1 MKLDELKSQITE
13 IVTICRDVPDE
24 FRARCFEMLLGAL
37 LESPKAR
44 APDPPPNRS
53 DKDEREEQSSRR
65 NEDQTP
71 TWLPIPG
78 VVKAFFRKY
87 DLPESLL
94 TEVVMVDGEELHFL
108 KEPGHTNTRKGQ
120 NEWALLLALKNAL
133 LGKTFT
139 ADPEAVRSTAQD
151 KGFYDK
157 ANFATN
163 FKKDPYQSWYKG
175 SMVPQGAAQTLSK
188 DGEAALAEL
197 LKALTT

>member
-1 MKLDELKSQITE
+1 MKLDELKSQIKE
-13 IVTICRDVPDE
+13 IVTFCKDIPEE

-37 LESPKAR
+37 LESPNQEASNAPLNRPEGNDR
-44 APDPPPNRS
+44 A
-53 DKDEREEQSSRR
+53 EQSSGRNR
-65 NEDQTP
+65 NEK
-71 TWLPIPG
+71 PIPPSLPG

-94 TEVVMVDGEELHFL
+94 TEIVMVDGEELHFL
-108 KEPGHTNTRKGQ
+108 REPGHTNTRKGQ

-133 LGKTFT
+133 LGKTFA

-175 SMVPQGAAQTLSK
+175 SMVPQGAARTLSK

-197 LKALTT
+197 LKTLTA